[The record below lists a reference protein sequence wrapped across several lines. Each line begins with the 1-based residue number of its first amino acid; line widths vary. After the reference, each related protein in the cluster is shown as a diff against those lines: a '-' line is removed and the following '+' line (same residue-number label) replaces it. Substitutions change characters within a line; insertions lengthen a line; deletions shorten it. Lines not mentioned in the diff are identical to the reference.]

1 MTFHNI
7 DYALLHIIIYIHNNS
22 VKNSWS
28 EIPENIHCL
37 QINSRAYNEAL
48 NTTLHFFLKK
58 AFKNN
63 VCFSYEFLFKIF
75 PICQFAANRQ
85 FIPLIELVSKVPA
98 KLNWNSFIEMWCYK
112 TATLDGKVHS
122 VMVQH
127 KKYKNDSKVP
137 RQNQLTK
144 IKTQRYQDKITVHLR
159 MRLCMIAVTYQRSV

>member
-7 DYALLHIIIYIHNNS
+7 DYVLLHIIIYIHNNS

-37 QINSRAYNEAL
+37 QINSQAYNEAL

-63 VCFSYEFLFKIF
+63 VCFSYEFWFKIF

-98 KLNWNSFIEMWCYK
+98 KLNWNSFIEMRCYK
-112 TATLDGKVHS
+112 TATC
-122 VMVQH
+122 QH
-127 KKYKNDSKVP
+127 LMARFTLLWYGTKNTRMIQKYQGRTNLPK
-137 RQNQLTK
+137 
-144 IKTQRYQDKITVHLR
+144 
-159 MRLCMIAVTYQRSV
+159 